1 VGRAP
6 PGSPVFVVIRSV
18 RRLQEMS
25 AHDER
30 INRPYSAGERLRPS
44 MAGSGKKKFRRLLP
58 LTLVS
63 PAEVREVKESKPPLP
78 RLRNTHISI
87 GAPVVVFPHPV

>member
-1 VGRAP
+1 MG
-6 PGSPVFVVIRSV
+6 
-18 RRLQEMS
+18 L
-25 AHDER
+25 
-30 INRPYSAGERLRPS
+30 YSAGKDLVPAWPAAEKRN
-44 MAGSGKKKFRRLLP
+44 FHRLLP